1 MGHIMLSRRNFMLG
15 IATVAITTSLPA
27 FAAKPKNFRVKRKY
41 LPKNVRFSGHP
52 VGTIVVDAKNHYL
65 YLVTKRGRARRYGV
79 GLGKLGLAFNG
90 SAIIGRKAKWPRWTP
105 TANMIKRD
113 PKRYRKFAGG
123 LPGGV
128 NNPLGA
134 RALYLFR
141 NGRDTYFRIH
151 GTTEPWSIGTN
162 VSSGCIRMVN
172 EHVEDLY
179 ERVKIGARVVVI

>member
-1 MGHIMLSRRNFMLG
+1 MLSRRNFMLG
-15 IATVAITTSLPA
+15 IATVAVTTSLPA
-27 FAAKPKNFRVKRKY
+27 LAARPKNFRVKRKY
-41 LPKNVRFSGHP
+41 LPKNVRFRGRHP
-52 VGTIVVDAKNHYL
+52 VGTIVVDARNHYL

-90 SAIIGRKAKWPRWTP
+90 SAVIGRKAKWPRWTP
-105 TANMIKRD
+105 TSNMIRRD
-113 PKRYRKFAGG
+113 PKRYRKYAGG
-123 LPGGV
+123 LPGGP

-162 VSSGCIRMVN
+162 VSSGCIRMIN